1 MNNMKPIDYLNEKP
15 RIICLVEDDDSIREL
30 LVFNL
35 ESEGYDV
42 RSFSRGQKL
51 FDMLMSFP
59 EDQFISLF
67 ILDIMLPDMDG
78 YEILRRLRKDP
89 RFELSSF
96 LMLTALSAE
105 RNKLK
110 GFDEGADDYLTKP
123 FGMGELMART
133 HALLA
138 RSDQRLVLAGKLK
151 KSDKID
157 RKDAIE
163 ERIIRQGN
171 IVVNETRHRVWFN
184 DREVDMTRMEYNLLV
199 FLLEHPGFVL
209 SRDVLLA
216 RVWGYD
222 YEGESRT
229 VDVHIR
235 GLRKKLEESDL
246 NPDIIETVHGVGYRL
261 KEADHA

>member
-1 MNNMKPIDYLNEKP
+1 
-15 RIICLVEDDDSIREL
+15 
-30 LVFNL
+30 
-35 ESEGYDV
+35 
-42 RSFSRGQKL
+42 
-51 FDMLMSFP
+51 
-59 EDQFISLF
+59 
-67 ILDIMLPDMDG
+67 
-78 YEILRRLRKDP
+78 
-89 RFELSSF
+89 
-96 LMLTALSAE
+96 
-105 RNKLK
+105 
-110 GFDEGADDYLTKP
+110 
-123 FGMGELMART
+123 MART

-151 KSDKID
+151 KSDKGD
-157 RKDAIE
+157 DKDTIE
-163 ERIIRQGN
+163 ERIIHHGR
-171 IVVNETRHRVWFN
+171 IVVNDTRHRVWFN
-184 DREVDMTRMEYNLLV
+184 DLEVDMTRMEYNLLV

-246 NPDIIETVHGVGYRL
+246 SPDIIETGHGVGYRL

>member
-1 MNNMKPIDYLNEKP
+1 MKPTDYQNETQHM
-15 RIICLVEDDDSIREL
+15 ICLVEDDDSIREL

-35 ESEGYDV
+35 ESDGYEV
-42 RSFSRGQKL
+42 LSFSRGQQL
-51 FDMLMSFP
+51 FDRLTSLP
-59 EDQFISLF
+59 DDQFISLF

-123 FGMGELMART
+123 FGMGELLART
-133 HALLA
+133 SALLA
-138 RSDQRLVLAGKLK
+138 RSDQRLVLAGRIELTE
-151 KSDKID
+151 DKN
-157 RKDAIE
+157 RPPVIE
-163 ERIIRQGN
+163 ERIIHHGE

-184 DREVDMTRMEYNLLV
+184 ESEVDMTRMEYNLLI
-199 FLLEHPGFVL
+199 FFLEHPGFVL
-209 SRDVLLA
+209 SRDLLLA

-235 GLRKKLEESDL
+235 GLRKKMEENNLDS
-246 NPDIIETVHGVGYRL
+246 DIIETVHGVGYRL
-261 KEADHA
+261 READHA

>member
-1 MNNMKPIDYLNEKP
+1 MKSTEYLQESL

-59 EDQFISLF
+59 EDQFVSLF

-96 LMLTALSAE
+96 LMLTALSSE

-123 FGMGELMART
+123 FGMGELLARA

-138 RSDQRLVLAGKLK
+138 RSEQRLILAGRMNKTSEK
-151 KSDKID
+151 DE
-157 RKDAIE
+157 RKDTIE
-163 ERIIRQGN
+163 ERIIRHGE

-184 DREVDMTRMEYNLLV
+184 DQEVDMTRMEYNLLV

-235 GLRKKLEESDL
+235 GLRKKLEESNL
-246 NPDIIETVHGVGYRL
+246 SSDIIETVHGVGYRL
-261 KEADHA
+261 KEVDHA

>member
-1 MNNMKPIDYLNEKP
+1 MNPTDYQLEAP

-78 YEILRRLRKDP
+78 MRSSGACERP
-89 RFELSSF
+89 FELSSF
-96 LMLTALSAE
+96 LMLTALSSE

-123 FGMGELMART
+123 FGMGELLARA

-138 RSDQRLVLAGKLK
+138 RSDQRLVLAGKLE
-151 KSDKID
+151 KSEKVD
-157 RKDAIE
+157 RSDTIE
-163 ERIIRQGN
+163 ERVIRHGR

-184 DREVDMTRMEYNLLV
+184 ETEVDMTRMEYNLLV

-216 RVWGYD
+216 RVWGYVM
-222 YEGESRT
+222 RAN
-229 VDVHIR
+229 R
-235 GLRKKLEESDL
+235 GR
-246 NPDIIETVHGVGYRL
+246 
-261 KEADHA
+261 